1 MKQFNKCLLISV
13 LALFALT
20 FPLQSEGAEEINATD
35 LVMEHTADAHEWHIT
50 TVNGKPISI
59 YLPVIIKTDAGWDCF
74 MSNNMEQKLSARGL
88 TLKDGKIYEG
98 QKRVTDLSITKDVV
112 ELWIVVALLLII
124 FLSCAHWYKHKKPSD
139 GAPKGFVGL
148 IEMLTMFIYD
158 DIIKETIP
166 EKHVHKYAPFL
177 LTAFFFIFLSNILG
191 LIPIFPGGA
200 NLTGNIA
207 ITFFLALCTM
217 LLVNLFGN
225 KHYWKDIFWP
235 DVPWW
240 LKVPIPI
247 IPVIELFGVFT
258 KPFAL
263 MIRLF
268 ANIFGGHAVAISLT
282 CVIFITFQKSI
293 ATGATVGSISFLLM
307 IFMDFLEL
315 LVAFIQAFVFT
326 MLSSVFIGL
335 AHQGED
341 EKPKIA
347 ESK

>member
-1 MKQFNKCLLISV
+1 MKPFIKYILLG
-13 LALFALT
+13 ALLLFGLSLPQESKA
-20 FPLQSEGAEEINATD
+20 AEEINATQ
-35 LVMEHTADAHEWHIT
+35 LVMEHTADAHDWHIT
-50 TVNGKPISI
+50 TINGHAISI
-59 YLPVIIKTDAGWDCF
+59 PLPVIIKTSQGWQCF
-74 MSNNMEQKLSARGL
+74 MSSQMGPKLQSLGL

-98 QKRVTDLSITKDVV
+98 SKRVLDISITKDVV
-112 ELWIVVALLLII
+112 QLWIVDILLII
-124 FLSCAHWYKHKKPSD
+124 IFVSCSRWYKGKKPSD

-166 EKHVHKYAPFL
+166 EKHIHKYAPFL
-177 LTAFFFIFLSNILG
+177 LTAFFFIFLSNIMG

-293 ATGATVGSISFLLM
+293 VTGASVGSISFLLM
-307 IFMDFLEL
+307 IFMDFRRGSS
-315 LVAFIQAFVFT
+315 ASQRI
-326 MLSSVFIGL
+326 LS
-335 AHQGED
+335 
-341 EKPKIA
+341 
-347 ESK
+347 